1 MTFTETALAGAWLI
15 DIARIED
22 ERGFFARTF
31 LPEELTSRG
40 LDPTLAQ
47 CNIAFNRH
55 KGTIRGLHF
64 QHAPFDETKIIRCT
78 RGAVC
83 DVILDLRPA
92 SPTFLQWVAVEL
104 TADNHRMLYVPTGVA
119 HGYQTLTDQAETSY
133 HVSARYSAAHA
144 AGVRWNDP
152 AFAIDW
158 PLGEPTVI
166 SARDREWPDF
176 DERIWSSE
184 RASVVR

>member
-1 MTFTETALAGAWLI
+1 VRFTETALAGAWII
-15 DIARIED
+15 DIDRIDD

-31 LPEELTSRG
+31 APDELTARG

-47 CNIAFNRH
+47 CNMAFNRR

-64 QHAPFDETKIIRCT
+64 QRAPFDETKIIRCT

-83 DVILDLRPA
+83 DVILDLRPD
-92 SPTFLQWVAVEL
+92 SSTFRRWVALEL
-104 TADNHRMLYVPTGVA
+104 TADNRRMLYVPSGLA
-119 HGYQTLTDQAETSY
+119 HGYQTLTDEAETYY
-133 HVSARYSAAHA
+133 HVSAAYSAAHA

-158 PLGEPTVI
+158 PLGKPTVI
-166 SARDREWPDF
+166 SARDRHWPDF
-176 DERIWSSE
+176 DQH
-184 RASVVR
+184 V